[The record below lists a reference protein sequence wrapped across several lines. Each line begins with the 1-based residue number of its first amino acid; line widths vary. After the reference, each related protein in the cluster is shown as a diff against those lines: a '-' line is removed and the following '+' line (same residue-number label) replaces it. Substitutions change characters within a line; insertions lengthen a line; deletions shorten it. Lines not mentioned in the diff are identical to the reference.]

1 VLATAPVLGTALVL
15 ATALGELREPR
26 SGRRSGSFPL
36 ERNEPSSAEEG
47 RAPAPWRAPAPP
59 AAAMATAMA
68 IGPAVLVVLDC
79 AEAML
84 VGVAETGR
92 HVGEEVLR
100 GSAAYMVEAATPA
113 LKDDG

>member
-1 VLATAPVLGTALVL
+1 
-15 ATALGELREPR
+15 
-26 SGRRSGSFPL
+26 
-36 ERNEPSSAEEG
+36 
-47 RAPAPWRAPAPP
+47 
-59 AAAMATAMA
+59 MATAIA
-68 IGPAVLVVLDC
+68 SGPAVLVVLDC